1 MGAGPGNPWTS
12 GWLPLYTQ
20 VQVFP
25 DDEADAGAGAGA
37 GAGAEGSGGRPPAP
51 PRAPGGGGGGGG
63 GGALGSGGGGGMR
76 RIDVMAGPGHSFTVM
91 CKAGEQDAASLYGHT
106 STP

>member
-37 GAGAEGSGGRPPAP
+37 GAGAEGSGG
-51 PRAPGGGGGGGG
+51 
-63 GGALGSGGGGGMR
+63 GGGMR